1 MFLRALYKMKIPVSR
16 NKPAIAI
23 ALHDDQR
30 DAFVPSYTTLDKVQG
45 NVTIIAPYDTTFDK
59 IYITLEG
66 STKTFV
72 EKIAASSPANHRT
85 EAFQVFLRLLQP
97 LDMDAFSGSRVIR
110 AGRTYS
116 FPFTFVVPQKLLPQ
130 SCAHAHASEDV
141 HVSHWSLPP
150 SLGDPMI
157 ASLNKTLLD
166 DMAPEMAVVS
176 YAIKVRITSGRGT
189 TGKPILLAENFKK
202 LRIVPAV
209 DEQPPLVIHGG
220 VKDDYLP
227 RKEREIRKGLFKGKL
242 GVLTMESAQPK
253 SLRLPALS
261 SNSTCPVTTMTTVDI
276 RFDPSEEGARP
287 PRLDTLSTKL
297 KVATFFSSVPMSDLP
312 SKTTEFHYS
321 NTQGV
326 HVETIPLS
334 CRCVASA
341 QWERH
346 FPCAPD
352 APHALLC
359 RESTFSPLSTPAIPT
374 TPEPPLLHAVK
385 SFYTAQILVPITLP
399 KSCKVFVPTFHS
411 CLVSRVYSLDLYL
424 GIHSPS
430 PTITNPSVHVKVPIQ
445 ISAEGNPDASPSI
458 FTQEAEAI
466 AARELI
472 GSPFSP
478 RILDLPSPEYSEIPP
493 LSSSAIPSPEY
504 SELDQLDQPG
514 NLNLD
519 FGTQAH
525 SAQNRV
531 NPAETVLPPSYPDGA
546 L

>member
-1 MFLRALYKMKIPVSR
+1 MKIPVSR

-23 ALHDDQR
+23 ALHDEQR
-30 DAFVPSYTTLDKVQG
+30 DTFVPSYTTLDKVQG
-45 NVTIIAPYDTTFDK
+45 DVTIIAPYDTTFDQL
-59 IYITLEG
+59 YITLEG

-72 EKIAASSPANHRT
+72 EKIATASPANRRT

-97 LDMDAFSGSRVIR
+97 LDMDVFSESRVIR
-110 AGRTYS
+110 TGRTYR
-116 FPFTFVVPQKLLPQ
+116 FPFTFVIPQKLLPQ
-130 SCAHAHASEDV
+130 SCAHVHASEDLQA
-141 HVSHWSLPP
+141 SHWSLPP
-150 SLGDPMI
+150 SLGDPMT

-166 DMAPEMAVVS
+166 DMAPEMAMVS

-189 TGKPILLAENFKK
+189 AGKPIVVAEKSKK

-209 DEQPPLVIHGG
+209 DEQPPLVMHGG

-242 GVLTMESAQPK
+242 GILTMESAQPK
-253 SLRLPALS
+253 SLRLPALN
-261 SNSTCPVTTMTTVDI
+261 SNSTCPITTMATVDV
-276 RFDPSEEGARP
+276 RFDPCEEGARP
-287 PRLDTLSTKL
+287 PRLDNLSTKL
-297 KVATFFSSVPMSDLP
+297 KVATFFSSVPMSDWP
-312 SKTTEFHYS
+312 SKTTEFHYG

-334 CRCVASA
+334 SRCVASA

-346 FPCAPD
+346 LPCASD

-359 RESTFSPLSTPAIPT
+359 RESAFSTLSTPAIPT
-374 TPEPPLLHAVK
+374 TPEPPSSHAAK
-385 SFYTAQILVPITLP
+385 SFYRAQILVPITLP

-430 PTITNPSVHVKVPIQ
+430 PTITNPSVHIKVPIQ
-445 ISAEGNPDASPSI
+445 ISAGGNPDASPSI
-458 FTQEAEAI
+458 STQEAEAI
-466 AARELI
+466 AARETI
-472 GSPFSP
+472 GAYFSA

-493 LSSSAIPSPEY
+493 LSSPAIPSPEY
-504 SELDQLDQPG
+504 SELDQLDQPRFQ
-514 NLNLD
+514 NLD
-519 FGTQAH
+519 FGTQAR
-525 SAQNRV
+525 SAQNRASA
-531 NPAETVLPPSYPDGA
+531 AETILPPSYPDGA